1 MTFNHNY
8 LSGTYKIIDLSWYTP
23 YKEYGD
29 NIICM
34 FAYLAFIWHMFIKA
48 SSIMNGVDT
57 SYGTVNDTS
66 SFLVFGKGG
75 DGK

>member
-1 MTFNHNY
+1 MSFNHEY
-8 LSGTYKIIDLSWYTP
+8 LSGTYKIIDLSWYAP

-34 FAYLAFIWHMFIKA
+34 FAYLIFIWHIFTKA
-48 SSIMNGVDT
+48 SSTINGLDT

-66 SFLVFGKGG
+66 NFITSSKGG
-75 DGK
+75 K